1 MKVNLSKMLRS
12 ALALLL
18 AFSMVVGYVPTVAF
32 AAPYVG
38 TLNYVS
44 IGDSMTNGYGF
55 VGYNQDQHT
64 EGYDF
69 FQDQM
74 VYGTDAYP
82 LQFEEYLEEQN
93 PGFQVNH
100 TKLALSGLRAED
112 VAFLLDM
119 ADEPVDGYFETSWSY
134 AWNGGC
140 SFVEGTSNGCVYYNY
155 HKTQCADTIAAQL
168 AYMKNYYQTSMKN
181 ADVISL
187 ALGNASFNAYFID
200 CMMRVLGAMGAD
212 WDEIDR
218 PEVEL
223 EDALAMLSREEDKE
237 MVMKAYNG
245 FKTKLLAAVPSE
257 MAEQF
262 KVGELCDL
270 VAYITASFMV
280 HYKLVIQWIAENN
293 PDAKVIL
300 VGVLNSNAGMT
311 VTGDGINL
319 DLGALMDEVYGY
331 VSAYVAAV
339 PTEMQLSGQGQD
351 LEFYFVQQPENP
363 EMIATMVDELAAAN
377 WGQVDRVDGATVR
390 TKTKTAYDEI
400 LKGML
405 DGMAPGISN
414 GTMNALPDAAHDIIY
429 AALEIAIV
437 ESLKSGEIDLN
448 AVATFAGG
456 LETVF
461 ADAPADQLAGV
472 LTGQVTTVQAT
483 VAFADFFCAEDMLP
497 LVRLF
502 AMNKVGNGISAHP
515 TPTTHDRIAD
525 AVETAFESYT
535 AEEETDKNLG
545 FESNA
550 AAKKIYSYLRS
561 NGYLSDAQ
569 VMDIVWFAYD
579 RLIDGELSNK
589 DAREIIGY
597 IWNTTLAVEKTETAA
612 VAGSSSAGSS
622 SGALSVEEKLEIIEE
637 VMNILAEDEGVKGA
651 YPEIESVVELY
662 EKLAVEDEN
671 GKQLIP
677 DDVLIELFDKVML
690 TVGDTEGTPEI
701 TDEVIT
707 NLTTDITDTI
717 LTDERIAPE
726 DRVLILEAV
735 AGSLGGMVGGESTE
749 ALAPH
754 MEAMNAL
761 RARLNAS
768 GLLTAEQEGEIV
780 SQVAAMLPAVMAGKQ
795 PTQDEIVAVVDG
807 VYNIVFNREDLSV
820 EDKIQIVLITLE
832 VLDEYGYTDDAYA
845 MGYETAKAAGYVA
858 EAVKYVDIAA
868 DAIATAKK
876 AVEVFA
882 VEEKYEAVK
891 AALIAELDETAA
903 TLAKIEA
910 LLAADALSTKDGA
923 LSELLKLEGD
933 LNNHI
938 ENLKTLAMEIGFVAD
953 PYIQA
958 AVDAHNKYAAVV
970 TAVVEEAYKYVA
982 GIDDTYAVIVEEIGK
997 VADQMHPDLGAAVRK
1012 YLTEVPAD
1020 ALAILY
1026 AHGEEAVNVLIA
1038 KAALA
1043 SGDIE
1048 NIYNA
1053 LAPVVEKHGKAIYE
1067 IVVDSDAT
1075 ADILAAIDAAYAD
1088 LLKLYEQAS
1097 KAPVASAM
1105 NADITAAQKY
1115 ILGLYN
1121 TLYPLVMD
1129 VVAEVT
1135 EYPEYAE
1142 LTGAAWTAL
1151 MDLIKVGNYAG
1162 EYGAWIAGDVQ
1173 IMLSEQL
1180 LALFANNDEFM
1191 QVFMPLF
1198 IENVTF
1204 VNQFLMDLTDK
1215 VTDQIWNTYLQIR
1228 EVIENMI
1235 DTIIEFGKDACN
1247 QIKHQ
1252 LNVLCNNIKDALN
1265 EQVNNLKDLVNDLLE
1280 KAEDMAKEQLKQV
1293 LDLVNQLIAQIEKQL
1308 DTLEGIAKEKL
1319 QAVYDA
1325 LLNLRDAINQ
1335 ALSDATNGAIN
1346 NLMDAINA
1354 LKKAVADAAAYLNA
1368 EAMELINKIVEIIEA
1383 LYWNA
1388 THDYYM
1394 VDEASYY
1401 VAIGDGTAVSE
1412 ESYVE
1417 KLAEE
1422 LGVAY
1427 NNLAVKGMLVADTY
1441 ELLEKEAAEIAKA
1454 DLITV
1459 GFGSNSFVNYAID
1472 NIGAGILTGSF
1483 AEHDWASAVGAEGVT
1498 YVEEI
1503 LAAIYAELEAQGLGT
1518 FEYGP
1523 IKADMAQL
1531 LTAAI
1536 ESYAYAAISYAT
1548 ELPEVIDEIH
1558 AINPNAVV
1566 AIVGMYNPNADM
1578 VLDLGETAF
1587 DIGEYVDYLVTA
1599 ANVHNFTYAL
1609 LTDKAIFVE
1618 ADEVETVNTETTM
1631 DIGAFLVHY
1640 MDGYGVVKTGE
1651 VMNPSEAGHEYIKT
1665 QIREAL
1671 VLVNPVEIEMTRMI
1685 LGNELAMQFAFKKAA
1700 IIEGVPYEVVIT
1712 KTYADGRE
1720 NKVVEIP
1727 VSEWKSATIDGEA
1740 YYYVSFNGIA
1750 AKEMSDDVN
1759 VQIVVADKLAVSKVY
1774 TDSIRV
1780 YANRQLDKAEEAVI
1794 KGLYVDMLNYGAAAQ
1809 TYFGYDAQNLA
1820 NAELTAE
1827 EQGYATKEVK
1837 LENKLVAGKNYNA
1850 SQLNLASSIQLRV
1863 KFDNIDASMKAVVSF
1878 TNHTG
1883 REIEVEVAGSEF
1895 IGNGTVVVVDEIVAA
1910 DYAQDVT
1917 IVVYDAAGN
1926 KVAEA
1931 VDSVASYIARMS
1943 DKSATPAIYDA
1954 VAKYDAAAYAYLHK

>member
-1 MKVNLSKMLRS
+1 MKRRLLSILLVMAMVLSMVPVNVFATESDTSRGDEPEQTYVAFIGETGYETVQAAVDAAAEAKGEVEVVLAAAEITEDITISQTTGLYLTLTGVEGTVLKGMILIDGHSNQDMSQSVTIQNIDFDVAGKEQGIATGTANTDRYACNVTVKDCDFTDSSNAVGARAIYIGTGGSKQWTISGCSVDATMHSLAQVKGVTGLLFEFCNVNSKNGINVNNSFDAFITCCDFNVQGYAVRLGDKSGSAGEAEYILTSNTMHTASTTHSDEEDPAVELRAGAAS
-12 ALALLL
+12 ASVTLRNNQITTAGAPHIATSYNKQVDVNVENILLADNYWGVDAPMVLINGENVAEALVTYPDIPAVSEIKEYLNSNELITGDQALALEEISHYLL
-18 AFSMVVGYVPTVAF
+18 RDEEVSDEEMLAVANEMYNVLFHGNEAMTDEQRIEVIGGVYDIIKAHGYLK
-32 AAPYVG
+32 PYQAQYLD
-38 TLNYVS
+38 TLEA
-44 IGDSMTNGYGF
+44 II
-55 VGYNQDQHT
+55 
-64 EGYDF
+64 
-69 FQDQM
+69 
-74 VYGTDAYP
+74 
-82 LQFEEYLEEQN
+82 
-93 PGFQVNH
+93 
-100 TKLALSGLRAED
+100 ALPSL
-112 VAFLLDM
+112 
-119 ADEPVDGYFETSWSY
+119 
-134 AWNGGC
+134 
-140 SFVEGTSNGCVYYNY
+140 
-155 HKTQCADTIAAQL
+155 
-168 AYMKNYYQTSMKN
+168 KN
-181 ADVISL
+181 AVSNEKTFEL
-187 ALGNASFNAYFID
+187 VEFIY
-200 CMMRVLGAMGAD
+200 G
-212 WDEIDR
+212 
-218 PEVEL
+218 
-223 EDALAMLSREEDKE
+223 
-237 MVMKAYNG
+237 KA
-245 FKTKLLAAVPSE
+245 K
-257 MAEQF
+257 
-262 KVGELCDL
+262 
-270 VAYITASFMV
+270 
-280 HYKLVIQWIAENN
+280 
-293 PDAKVIL
+293 
-300 VGVLNSNAGMT
+300 
-311 VTGDGINL
+311 DGI
-319 DLGALMDEVYGY
+319 
-331 VSAYVAAV
+331 
-339 PTEMQLSGQGQD
+339 
-351 LEFYFVQQPENP
+351 
-363 EMIATMVDELAAAN
+363 VD
-377 WGQVDRVDGATVR
+377 
-390 TKTKTAYDEI
+390 
-400 LKGML
+400 
-405 DGMAPGISN
+405 S
-414 GTMNALPDAAHDIIY
+414 
-429 AALEIAIV
+429 
-437 ESLKSGEIDLN
+437 
-448 AVATFAGG
+448 
-456 LETVF
+456 
-461 ADAPADQLAGV
+461 
-472 LTGQVTTVQAT
+472 
-483 VAFADFFCAEDMLP
+483 
-497 LVRLF
+497 
-502 AMNKVGNGISAHP
+502 
-515 TPTTHDRIAD
+515 
-525 AVETAFESYT
+525 
-535 AEEETDKNLG
+535 
-545 FESNA
+545 
-550 AAKKIYSYLRS
+550 
-561 NGYLSDAQ
+561 
-569 VMDIVWFAYD
+569 
-579 RLIDGELSNK
+579 K
-589 DAREIIGY
+589 DAREIIDY
-597 IWNTTLAVEKTETAA
+597 IWNTTLALTVSEGAGEAPEGSAA
-612 VAGSSSAGSS
+612 AGSS
-622 SGALSVEEKLEIIEE
+622 SGSLTVKDKLAIIQE
-637 VMNILAEDEGVKGA
+637 VMNIIAEDEGMQET
-651 YPEIESVVELY
+651 YPEAGALVELY
-662 EKLAVEDEN
+662 EKVAVKDEN

-677 DDVLIELFDKVML
+677 DDVLIELFDEVVS
-690 TVGDTEGTPEI
+690 TVGDTKENPEI

-707 NLTTDITDTI
+707 ELTGTITNTV
-717 LTDERIAPE
+717 LTDPRIDAG
-726 DRVLILEAV
+726 DRVKIAEEI